1 MDTETLPAICLVVL
15 IFDLLTNQYLTETYS
30 NYLLCAGTFVTVATT
45 LWTTIL
51 IAYRIHSVS
60 KHNIPK
66 HAKQRFY
73 RILEIIMQS
82 SIVYSLVLVVDAV
95 SFAIPQ
101 TESNTFP
108 LFMVQNYIWA
118 VVYSI
123 AVF

>member
-1 MDTETLPAICLVVL
+1 ML
-15 IFDLLTNQYLTETYS
+15 ILDLLSDQYLTETYG
-30 NYLLCAGTFVTVATT
+30 NYLLCAGTFITVAATV
-45 LWTTIL
+45 WTTVL

-66 HAKQRFY
+66 HAKYQFY
-73 RILEIIMQS
+73 RILEIITQS

-95 SFAIPQ
+95 SLAIPR

-123 AVF
+123 AVFETTYFLYRR